1 MIFEPIPLLGVIA
14 TATALIV
21 GVVAAVAATAVSV
34 VSAQRQGQAAKEAGK
49 FNAKVAANNAKAA
62 EQAAAYEA
70 AQIRRKN
77 LLRLGSQRAIGAKSG
92 VALDSG
98 GSLDDVIM
106 DSSIQGEL
114 DAQAA
119 LYAGQV
125 RATREKAAGQ
135 LSIFEGEQAES
146 AANMQSAGAII
157 GGLGGVAG
165 SLGNYASNSA
175 RNNPPPR
182 VSNN

>member
-1 MIFEPIPLLGVIA
+1 MPEPIPMLGVA
-14 TATALIV
+14 VTALVVSI
-21 GVVAAVAATAVSV
+21 VAAVAAAALSV
-34 VSAQRQGQAAKEAGK
+34 ASAQRQGRAAKEAAK
-49 FNAKVAANNAKAA
+49 FNSKVAANNAKAA
-62 EQAAAYEA
+62 EQSAAYEA

-77 LLRLGSQRAIGAKSG
+77 LLRLGAQRAIGAKSG

-106 DSSIQGEL
+106 DSAIQGEL

-125 RATREKAAGQ
+125 RAVREKAAGQ

-146 AANMQSAGAII
+146 AANLQSAGAVI

-165 SLGNYASNSA
+165 SLGNYSA
-175 RNNPPPR
+175 YKAKNPAPK